1 MTNIPETGRTPRV
14 QIRLVVI
21 QILVLSLLGTLGGRL
36 WYLQIRNGQE
46 YAKEASGN
54 HVQQVVQPAV
64 RGSILDARG
73 VPIADNETRL
83 VVSASRT
90 DLLKMKDD
98 GKAVLTK
105 LAGVLDMKP
114 EDVIQKVRLCDAK
127 TPQPCW
133 NGSPYQPIPITDEAT
148 AKQALQIRE
157 RSEDFPGIS
166 AEPEA
171 VRRYASPGKANTA
184 QVLGYLSPVTDSEIT
199 QAKDSSSPY
208 LRSDQVGRSGLERQY
223 DKELRGK
230 AGVTRYEVDNLGRVI
245 GKAKSDA
252 AQSGSN
258 LVTSID
264 SRVQRVAEYELD
276 TAMKAARQQFDKITG
291 ENYKADSGAVVVME
305 AKTGRIV
312 SMASAPTYDPNAW
325 VGGISAKDYKDLT
338 GKNSDYPL
346 LNRAIQG
353 QSAPGSTFKV
363 VSTAAAVEAG
373 YEWDGGYPCT
383 SSYSVGGQV
392 FKNFEG
398 ENFGP
403 ISLGRALEVSCDTV
417 FYGLA
422 DNEWKKDG
430 GINPKKGEPKD
441 YFFKAAHQFGL
452 GKETGVDLPNEVTG
466 RVPDRQWK
474 QNYWKAN
481 KDVWCKTGKKD
492 GDYVQKIAY
501 ENCLEGNKMR
511 EGDEINYSIGQGDTL
526 VTPIQEAMIYGA
538 LANGGTIHTP
548 TIGKA
553 IVSADGKTVQEIK
566 PKVSGK
572 LPISKATLKGMN
584 SALEGVV
591 TRGTAA
597 WKFGGWPQDK
607 IALHAKTGTAE
618 VYGKQTTSWFATYTK
633 DYTVVMTIAQA
644 GTGSGAS
651 GEAVRNIYNALYG
664 VQADGSI
671 DNSKAL
677 LPTPQKGLPKIQT
690 DGSIDTPEISKDPVK
705 DLQASE
711 SPSPGATDQQLPAG
725 TTPSPTASN
734 RNTRRRTDR
743 PKKRRGT
750 RILT

>member
-36 WYLQIRNGQE
+36 WYLQIREGAT

-54 HVQQVVQPAV
+54 HVQQVVEPAV

-73 VPIADNETRL
+73 VPLADNETRL

-90 DLLKMKDD
+90 DLLKQKDD
-98 GKAVLTK
+98 GKAVLAK
-105 LAGVLDMKP
+105 LAGVLGMKP
-114 EDVIQKVRLCDAK
+114 EEVAQKVRLCDAK

-157 RSEDFPGIS
+157 RAEDFPGVT

-171 VRRYASPGKANTA
+171 VRRYAAPGNANTA
-184 QVLGYLSPVTDSEIT
+184 QVLGYLSPVTDEEIT
-199 QAKDSSSPY
+199 KAQDTDSPY

-245 GKAKSDA
+245 GEAEADA
-252 AQSGSN
+252 AQPGSN

-264 SRVQRVAEYELD
+264 ARVQRVAEYELNN
-276 TAMKAARQQFDKITG
+276 AMKIARTQFDKITG

-305 AKTGRIV
+305 AKTGRV
-312 SMASAPTYDPNAW
+312 VAMASAPAYDPNVW
-325 VGGISAKDYKDLT
+325 VGGISAKDYKKLT

-398 ENFGP
+398 ESFGP

-422 DNEWKKDG
+422 DREWKRDG

-441 YFFKAAHQFGL
+441 YFYKAAHQFGL
-452 GKETGVDLPNEVTG
+452 GKETGIDLPNEVTG

-474 QNYWKAN
+474 ESYWKAN
-481 KDVWCKTGKKD
+481 KDSWCKSGKKD
-492 GDYVQKIAY
+492 GTYVEKIAY

-511 EGDEINYSIGQGDTL
+511 EGDSINYSIGQGDTL
-526 VTPIQEAMIYGA
+526 VTPIQEAVIYGA
-538 LANGGTIHTP
+538 LANGGTMYTP

-553 IVSADGKTVQEIK
+553 IVSADGRTVQEIK
-566 PKVSGK
+566 PKVQGK
-572 LPISKATLKGMN
+572 LPVDKATIKGMDA
-584 SALEGVV
+584 ALEGVV

-597 WKFGGWPQDK
+597 WKFGGWPQEE
-607 IALHAKTGTAE
+607 IPLHAKTGTAE
-618 VYGKQTTSWFATYTK
+618 VYGKQTTSWLATYSK

-651 GEAVRNIYNALYG
+651 GEAVRHIYNAMYG
-664 VQADGSI
+664 VADDGKV
-671 DNSKAL
+671 DKKNAL
-677 LPTPQKGLPKIQT
+677 LPTPQTSLPKVQA
-690 DGSIDTPEISKDPVK
+690 DGTIKSPKVSKDPAK
-705 DLQASE
+705 EQRASQE
-711 SPSPGATDQQLPAG
+711 TAPEPDGTQTAATVQQN
-725 TTPSPTASN
+725 TSTN
-734 RNTRRRTDR
+734 RDTRRRR
-743 PKKRRGT
+743 RKRGSRRMCT
-750 RILT
+750 

>member
-36 WYLQIRNGQE
+36 WYLQIREGDE

-54 HVQQVVQPAV
+54 HVQQVVEPAV

-73 VPIADNETRL
+73 VPLADNETRL

-105 LAGVLDMKP
+105 LAGVLGMKP
-114 EDVIQKVRLCDAK
+114 QEVMEKVRLCDSK

-133 NGSPYQPIPITDEAT
+133 NGSPYQPIPVTDEAT

-157 RSEDFPGIS
+157 RAEDFPGVT

-171 VRRYASPGKANTA
+171 VRRYAAPGKANTA
-184 QVLGYLSPVTDSEIT
+184 QVLGYLSPVTDEEIT
-199 QAKDSSSPY
+199 KAQDTDSPY
-208 LRSDQVGRSGLERQY
+208 LRSDQVGRSGLEREY

-245 GKAKSDA
+245 GEAEADA
-252 AQSGSN
+252 AQPGSN

-264 SRVQRVAEYELD
+264 ARVQRVAEYELNQ
-276 TAMKAARQQFDKITG
+276 AMKTARKQYDKITG
-291 ENYKADSGAVVVME
+291 ENYKADSGAVIVME

-325 VGGISAKDYKDLT
+325 VGGISAKDYKKLT
-338 GKNSDYPL
+338 GKDSNYPL

-398 ENFGP
+398 ESFGP

-422 DNEWKKDG
+422 DREWKKDG

-441 YFFKAAHQFGL
+441 YFYKAAHQFGL
-452 GKETGVDLPNEVTG
+452 GKETGIDLPNEVTG

-474 QNYWKAN
+474 QDYWKAN
-481 KDVWCKTGKKD
+481 KDSWCKTGKKD
-492 GDYVQKIAY
+492 GSYVEKIAY

-511 EGDEINYSIGQGDTL
+511 EGDSINYSIGQGDTL
-526 VTPIQEAMIYGA
+526 VTPVQQAMIYGA
-538 LANGGTIHTP
+538 LANGGTEYVP

-566 PKVSGK
+566 PQVKAK
-572 LPISKATLKGMN
+572 LPVSKATLKGMDT
-584 SALEGVV
+584 ALEGVV

-597 WKFGGWPQDK
+597 WKFQGWPQDE
-607 IALHAKTGTAE
+607 IPLHAKTGTAE
-618 VYGKQTTSWFATYTK
+618 VYGKQTTSWLATYSK
-633 DYTVVMTIAQA
+633 DYTIVMTIAQA

-651 GEAVRNIYNALYG
+651 GEAVRHIYNALYG

-671 DNSKAL
+671 DQKKAL
-677 LPTPQKGLPKIQT
+677 LPTPEKSLPKIKA
-690 DGSIDTPEISKDPVK
+690 DGSITSPKVGKDPAK
-705 DLQASE
+705 EQQASQKSSDE
-711 SPSPGATDQQLPAG
+711 ADVQQLAATVATAG
-725 TTPSPTASN
+725 TGN
-734 RNTRRRTDR
+734 RNARRR
-743 PKKRRGT
+743 RRAGRSRRMPT
-750 RILT
+750 

>member
-36 WYLQIRNGQE
+36 WYLQIREGASYQ
-46 YAKEASGN
+46 KEASGN
-54 HVQQVVQPAV
+54 HVQQVVDPAV
-64 RGSILDARG
+64 RGDILDARG
-73 VPIADNETRL
+73 VPLADNETRL

-90 DLLKMKDD
+90 DLLKQKDD

-105 LAGVLDMKP
+105 LSGVLGMKP
-114 EDVIQKVRLCDAK
+114 QDVMQKVRLCDSK

-148 AKQALQIRE
+148 ARQALQIRE
-157 RSEDFPGIS
+157 RSEDFPGIT

-171 VRRYASPGKANTA
+171 VRRYAGPGKSNSA
-184 QVLGYLSPVTDSEIT
+184 QVLGYLSPVTDSEI
-199 QAKDSSSPY
+199 QKAKDTDSPY
-208 LRSDQVGRSGLERQY
+208 LRSDMVGRSGIERTY
-223 DKELRGK
+223 DKVLRGK

-252 AQSGSN
+252 AEAGSN

-276 TAMKAARQQFDKITG
+276 KAMKVARQQYDKITG

-312 SMASAPTYDPNAW
+312 AMASAPTYDPNVW
-325 VGGISAKDYKDLT
+325 VGGISAKDYKALT

-353 QSAPGSTFKV
+353 QAAPGSTFKV
-363 VSTAAAVEAG
+363 VSTAAAVQAG
-373 YEWDGGYPCT
+373 YVWDGGYPCT

-398 ENFGP
+398 ESFGP

-422 DNEWKKDG
+422 DREWKRDG
-430 GINPKKGEPKD
+430 GINPKKGQPKD
-441 YFFKAAHQFGL
+441 WFFKTAHQFGL

-474 QNYWKAN
+474 LDYWKAN
-481 KDVWCKTGKKD
+481 KDAWCKSGKKD
-492 GDYVQKIAY
+492 GTYVEKIAY

-526 VTPIQEAMIYGA
+526 VTPIQEAVIYA
-538 LANGGTIHTP
+538 AVANGGTMYQP

-553 IVSADGKTVQEIK
+553 IISADGRTVTPIK
-566 PKVSGK
+566 PKKNGK
-572 LPISKATLKGMN
+572 LPVSQATLKGMN
-584 SALEGVV
+584 DAFAGVI

-607 IALHAKTGTAE
+607 IALHGKTGTAE
-618 VYGKQTTSWFATYTK
+618 VYGKQTTSWLATYSK
-633 DYTVVMTIAQA
+633 DYTVIMTIAQA

-651 GEAVRNIYNALYG
+651 GEAVRNIYSALYG
-664 VQADGSI
+664 VKGDGSV
-671 DNSKAL
+671 DNKKAL
-677 LPTPQKGLPKIQT
+677 LPEPQKGLPKVRT
-690 DGSIDTPEISKDPVK
+690 DGTIVNPKVKGDPAKDVEAAQK
-705 DLQASE
+705 DNTTN
-711 SPSPGATDQQLPAG
+711 GDDQQPA
-725 TTPSPTASN
+725 TTPSPTTRN
-734 RNTRRRTDR
+734 RDTRRRPR
-743 PKKRRGT
+743 RRGS
-750 RILT
+750 RRMPS

>member
-14 QIRLVVI
+14 QIRLIVI

-36 WYLQIRNGQE
+36 WYLQIREGAAYQ
-46 YAKEASGN
+46 KEASGN
-54 HVQQVVQPAV
+54 HVQQVVDPAV

-73 VPIADNETRL
+73 VPLADNETRL

-90 DLLKMKDD
+90 DLLTQKDD

-105 LAGVLDMKP
+105 LADVLGMKAS
-114 EDVIQKVRLCDAK
+114 EILQKVRLCDAK

-157 RSEDFPGIS
+157 RAEDFPGIT

-171 VRRYASPGKANTA
+171 VRRYAAPGNANAA
-184 QVLGYLSPVTDSEIT
+184 QVLGYLSPVTDDEIQ
-199 QAKDSSSPY
+199 QAKDTDSPY

-252 AQSGSN
+252 AESGSN

-264 SRVQRVAEYELD
+264 ARVQRVAEYQLD
-276 TAMKAARQQFDKITG
+276 EAMKGAREQYDKITG

-312 SMASAPTYDPNAW
+312 AMASAPTYDPNVW
-325 VGGISAKDYKDLT
+325 VGGISAKNYKQLT

-422 DNEWKKDG
+422 DAQWKKDG

-441 YFFKAAHQFGL
+441 YFYKAAHQFGL
-452 GKETGVDLPNEVTG
+452 GATTGVDLPNEVTG
-466 RVPDRQWK
+466 RVPDRTWK
-474 QNYWKAN
+474 QKTWEAN
-481 KDVWCKTGKKD
+481 KAYWCRTGKKN
-492 GDYVQKIAY
+492 GTYVERIAY

-511 EGDEINYSIGQGDTL
+511 EGDSINYSIGQGDTL

-538 LANGGTIHTP
+538 LANGGTEYVP

-553 IVSADGKTVQEIK
+553 IVSADGKTVKEIK
-566 PKVSGK
+566 PQVKAK
-572 LPISKATLKGMN
+572 LPISQATHEGMDKAL
-584 SALEGVV
+584 AGVV
-591 TRGTAA
+591 TSGTAA
-597 WKFGGWPQDK
+597 WKFQGWPQDK
-607 IALHAKTGTAE
+607 IELHAKTGTAE
-618 VYGKQTTSWFATYTK
+618 VYGKQTTSWLATYSK

-651 GEAVRNIYNALYG
+651 GEAVRNIYSALYG
-664 VQADGSI
+664 VQSDGSV
-671 DNSKAL
+671 DNKKAL
-677 LPTPQKGLPKIQT
+677 LPTPQKGLPKVRT
-690 DGSIDTPEISKDPVK
+690 DGTIASPKISADPAK
-705 DLQASE
+705 EQQASQE
-711 SPSPGATDQQLPAG
+711 GTPATDGTQTPG
-725 TTPSPTASN
+725 TTPTPTATN
-734 RNTRRRTDR
+734 RNTRRRPR
-743 PKKRRGT
+743 RRGS
-750 RILT
+750 RRMLT

>member
-36 WYLQIRNGQE
+36 WYLQIREGSAYQ
-46 YAKEASGN
+46 KEASGN

-73 VPIADNETRL
+73 VPLADNETRL

-90 DLLKMKDD
+90 DLLKMSDD

-105 LAGVLDMKP
+105 LAKVLGMKP
-114 EDVIQKVRLCDAK
+114 EEVVQKVRLCDAK
-127 TPQPCW
+127 TPKPCW

-148 AKQALQIRE
+148 PRQALQIRE
-157 RSEDFPGIS
+157 RSEDFPGIT

-171 VRRYASPGKANTA
+171 VRRYPAPGKSNTA
-184 QVLGYLSPVTDSEIT
+184 QVLGYLSPVTDDEIN
-199 QAKDSSSPY
+199 QAKDTDSPY
-208 LRSDQVGRSGLERQY
+208 LRSDQVGRSGLEREY

-252 AQSGSN
+252 AEPGSN

-276 TAMKAARQQFDKITG
+276 NAMKIARTQYDKITG

-312 SMASAPTYDPNAW
+312 AMASAPTYDPNVW
-325 VGGISAKDYKDLT
+325 VGGISAKDYKTLT

-373 YEWDGGYPCT
+373 YVWDGGYPCT

-422 DNEWKKDG
+422 DQQWKKDG

-441 YFFKAAHQFGL
+441 YFYKAAHQFGL

-466 RVPDRQWK
+466 RVPDRTWK
-474 QNYWKAN
+474 QKTWEAN
-481 KDVWCKTGKKD
+481 KAYWCKTGKKD
-492 GDYVQKIAY
+492 GTYVQKIAY

-511 EGDEINYSIGQGDTL
+511 EGDSINYSIGQGDTL

-538 LANGGTIHTP
+538 LANGGTEYVP

-553 IVSADGKTVQEIK
+553 IVSADGKTVKEIK
-566 PKVSGK
+566 PQVKAK
-572 LPISKATLKGMN
+572 LPVSQATLKGMDK
-584 SALEGVV
+584 ALAGVI
-591 TRGTAA
+591 TSGTAA
-597 WKFGGWPQDK
+597 WKFQGWPQDK
-607 IALHAKTGTAE
+607 IQLHAKTGTAE
-618 VYGKQTTSWFATYTK
+618 VYGKQTTSWLATYSK

-651 GEAVRNIYNALYG
+651 GEAVRSIYNALYG

-671 DNSKAL
+671 DKKKAL
-677 LPTPQKGLPKIQT
+677 LPTPQKGLPKVRT
-690 DGSIDTPEISKDPVK
+690 DGTIDSPKVAKDPVK
-705 DLQASE
+705 DLQKAQE
-711 SPSPGATDQQLPAG
+711 EGATAPDETQPGATTA
-725 TTPSPTASN
+725 SPTATN
-734 RNTRRRTDR
+734 RTTRRRPR
-743 PKKRRGT
+743 RRGS
-750 RILT
+750 RRMLT